1 MTVLSHCDRYGV
13 QDRSTVSPIT
23 DGQDVQLD
31 IFGNQ
36 IPTEALG
43 TPCTQDE
50 DCRAEANE
58 HEPDCPVEQR
68 LQDELG
74 Y

>member
-1 MTVLSHCDRYGV
+1 MI
-13 QDRSTVSPIT
+13 PFT

-31 IFGNQ
+31 IFGNM

-43 TPCTQDE
+43 TPCTSSE

-68 LQDELG
+68 LKDELG

>member
-1 MTVLSHCDRYGV
+1 M
-13 QDRSTVSPIT
+13 SPST
-23 DGQDVQLD
+23 DGRDVQLD
-31 IFGNQ
+31 IFGNT

-43 TPCTQDE
+43 TPCTSTD

-68 LQDELG
+68 LKDELG

>member
-1 MTVLSHCDRYGV
+1 MT
-13 QDRSTVSPIT
+13 PFT

-31 IFGNQ
+31 IFGNA

-43 TPCTQDE
+43 TPCTSSD
-50 DCRAEANE
+50 DCRAEANR

-68 LQDELG
+68 LKDELG